1 MGWGFVKKGGGGYEQ
16 NNPPR
21 YKEVLSSQ
29 ISAPLPDGFRQ
40 EGTTMASDGG
50 ALMPA
55 SLSLPPDDVGFQQS
69 LYQTVT
75 REYPYGFP
83 YNPFF
88 YLIRI

>member
-1 MGWGFVKKGGGGYEQ
+1 MGRGFVKKGGGYEQ
-16 NNPPR
+16 KKSPPR

-29 ISAPLPDGFRQ
+29 ISAPLSDGFLQ

-55 SLSLPPDDVGFQQS
+55 SLSPPPDDVGFRQS